1 MAPPTERRKKAVKRR
16 TAKKRDVSTKRSS
29 KRCTT
34 SFSSHHPRAP
44 SSHET
49 LGPCREIPRAVSNA
63 CACRDSAS
71 PDIRPDETMEDGE
84 QRVAGK
90 SSMSLQWVKPPIKTY
105 RARYKNELS
114 KRGNCRG
121 ALEDETGDAWPVV
134 KLTGYGER
142 EAVHLDV
149 SATTSD
155 GQSHPLFF
163 CKTAGRDAPTSCH
176 GVPLS
181 DGSQALRFVLRPE
194 QENIC
199 DLKHIGVVRLQREAG
214 GDSGRLGLA
223 ASQTNY
229 FNLTVTAHIPH
240 QSTPVTLQ
248 SGAIKCISSTQA
260 VSKPVVTQVL
270 QLADH
275 SAAGASV
282 KVLAM
287 GKDFLPSTHFRVFQ
301 QRADK
306 SVWQVTIPPEE
317 CVVHCTHNCVIQFT
331 MPQPPS
337 DVIRMGPS
345 KDLKVFID
353 AGSNTTRR
361 SISSVPLSEERAFL
375 FQYPIASAF
384 HGKSSNRTAS
394 LPITSVSPMTS
405 PMTSQPP
412 STVNDY
418 TKSFT
423 SKSEKQIM
431 TDIQIQ
437 NQYRI
442 GSLSASIKQ
451 DLNCNYCSKSGPMR
465 NASRVPIYAGMN
477 ICQSIDPTPPSDQVH
492 SPQRAKDEL
501 VMRR

>member
-1 MAPPTERRKKAVKRR
+1 MAASHLFP
-16 TAKKRDVSTKRSS
+16 S
-29 KRCTT
+29 CLL
-34 SFSSHHPRAP
+34 FS
-44 SSHET
+44 
-49 LGPCREIPRAVSNA
+49 
-63 CACRDSAS
+63 
-71 PDIRPDETMEDGE
+71 
-84 QRVAGK
+84 
-90 SSMSLQWVKPPIKTY
+90 
-105 RARYKNELS
+105 
-114 KRGNCRG
+114 
-121 ALEDETGDAWPVV
+121 PVF
-134 KLTGYGER
+134 
-142 EAVHLDV
+142 
-149 SATTSD
+149 S
-155 GQSHPLFF
+155 
-163 CKTAGRDAPTSCH
+163 
-176 GVPLS
+176 
-181 DGSQALRFVLRPE
+181 
-194 QENIC
+194 
-199 DLKHIGVVRLQREAG
+199 LKHIGVVRLQREAG